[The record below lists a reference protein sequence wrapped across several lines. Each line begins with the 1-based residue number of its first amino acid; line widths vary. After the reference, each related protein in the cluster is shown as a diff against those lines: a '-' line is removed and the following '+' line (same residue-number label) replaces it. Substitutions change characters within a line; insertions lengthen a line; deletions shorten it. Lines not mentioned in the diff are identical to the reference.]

1 MRAMPGLLILLAVS
15 SASATA
21 SAAKFD
27 FGSVFESVLTSL
39 ISDPEKVR
47 EDEHARKQQ
56 IILDEMNEF
65 SRQEDLKRDEY
76 ARQEDLRM
84 ERRREYSDTC
94 DSIDRCNRY
103 PGKRRV
109 ISGDLE
115 NVPYICELDDS
126 KGAQRRVNLE
136 YKVNSDNFV
145 YATKQWLDAE
155 KQCHQRLKAQNE
167 EKGREISRQQDL
179 EYKRQQENYRR
190 VQRKTAEIA
199 KLPEPK
205 IGMTKDQ
212 VRKGRWG
219 NPIIIEQETDA
230 QGKYE
235 KWHYNHTKV
244 LHFKNGKVT
253 KIINTKGGS

>member
-1 MRAMPGLLILLAVS
+1 MLLAVS

-27 FGSVFESVLTSL
+27 FGSVLGSVLTSL
-39 ISDPEKVR
+39 VSDPEKVR

-56 IILDEMNEF
+56 IILDEMNEY
-65 SRQEDLKRDEY
+65 SRQHELELKERDLEEKRI
-76 ARQEDLRM
+76 M
-84 ERRREYSDTC
+84 ERGIHYVSNTC
-94 DSIDRCNRY
+94 RSISNCAEW
-103 PGKRRV
+103 PGRPRV
-109 ISGDLE
+109 INGELE
-115 NVPYICELDDS
+115 NIPYICELDDS
-126 KGAQRRVNLE
+126 EGAERRVNLE
-136 YKVNSDNFV
+136 YKVNSENFV

-155 KQCHQRLKAQNE
+155 KQCHQRLEARKE
-167 EKGREISRQQDL
+167 ENGREVRRQQNL
-179 EYKRQQENYRR
+179 EYERQQENNRSF
-190 VQRKTAEIA
+190 QRKMAEIS

-219 NPIIIEQETDA
+219 NPIIIELETDA

-235 KWHYNHTKV
+235 KWHYNHTQV

-253 KIINTKGGS
+253 KIINAKSGS

>member
-1 MRAMPGLLILLAVS
+1 MRAIPGLLMLLAVS

-27 FGSVFESVLTSL
+27 LGSVLTSL

-56 IILDEMNEF
+56 KILDEMNEY
-65 SRQEDLKRDEY
+65 SRQEELKREEY
-76 ARQEDLRM
+76 SRQEELRL
-84 ERRREYSDTC
+84 EKVHEYLDTC
-94 DSIDRCNRY
+94 DSIDRCNTY
-103 PGKRRV
+103 PGNRRV

-126 KGAQRRVNLE
+126 EGAERRVYLE
-136 YKVNSDNFV
+136 YRVDYNNFV
-145 YATKQWLDAE
+145 YPSKQWLDEE
-155 KQCHQRLKAQNE
+155 KQCHQRLEAQKE
-167 EKGREISRQQDL
+167 QHGREVQRQQDL
-179 EYKRQQENYRR
+179 EYERQRENDKRI
-190 VQRKTAEIA
+190 QRKMAEIS

-205 IGMTKDQ
+205 IGMTQDQ

-219 NPIIIEQETDA
+219 SPIIIELETNT

-253 KIINTKGGS
+253 KIINAKGGS